1 MNRRKALLAIGSL
14 AAGSG
19 ALVGSGAFTNVEAD
33 RRVDVDVRDDTEA
46 YLALEPVD
54 QDGDPI
60 DNPSDGNRTPLA
72 QDDPFALID
81 EDTGRLDL
89 NVTALNA
96 NAVTVIPNLFQVS
109 NLGRQEVDVHF
120 EKSFE
125 GGDGNPQAVE
135 FYRSEDDPETDDPLD
150 DEDNS
155 ITLEDGNSFVVD
167 LVADTDGVG
176 PEDDIIDTLTIVGV
190 DVDRGDD
197 T

>member
-1 MNRRKALLAIGSL
+1 MNRRTAILGL
-14 AAGSG
+14 GGLVAGGGAAMGT
-19 ALVGSGAFTNVEAD
+19 GAFTSVEAD

-46 YLALEPVD
+46 YLALKPVD
-54 QDGDPI
+54 HDGNPLE
-60 DNPSDGNRTPLA
+60 NPSEGNRTPLA

-109 NLGRQEVDVHF
+109 NLGREEVDVHF

-125 GGDGNPQAVE
+125 GSDGNPQAVE